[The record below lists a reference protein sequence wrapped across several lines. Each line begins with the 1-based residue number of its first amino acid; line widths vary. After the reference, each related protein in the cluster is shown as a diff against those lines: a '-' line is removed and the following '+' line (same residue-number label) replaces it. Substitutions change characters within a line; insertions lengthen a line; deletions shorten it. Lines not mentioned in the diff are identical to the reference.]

1 MRRFTAVIVAALVLA
16 APSQALARGGYVY
29 ATPKIVRAGPPIPE
43 LELSPSLILGGC
55 GARRYRDPVTHTCR
69 GPADTGKWH

>member
-43 LELSPSLILGGC
+43 FHLSPSQMLGGC
-55 GARRYRDPVTHTCR
+55 GTKRYRDPTSGRCR
-69 GPADTGKWH
+69 GPADAGN